1 MSNHERN
8 ERLNQIYDLALDI
21 SFLENMLLRR
31 QAELESLMLNDEG
44 RFDEEFQTHYQESR
58 TEVEIASIEMGLS

>member
-44 RFDEEFQTHYQESR
+44 RFDEEFQIHYQERR